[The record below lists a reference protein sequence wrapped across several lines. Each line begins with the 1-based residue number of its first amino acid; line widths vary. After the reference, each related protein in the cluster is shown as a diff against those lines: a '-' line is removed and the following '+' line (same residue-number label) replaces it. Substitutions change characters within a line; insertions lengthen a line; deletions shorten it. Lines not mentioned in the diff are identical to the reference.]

1 MLSLVIQNQWRN
13 FMYNYINKTS
23 IRLFT
28 ILLISMTLIL
38 DCSDSTKADP
48 DPPVLPPQSSIKLE
62 LSGLTNDSGSNLQLP
77 KISGY
82 NSSMVGSNWL
92 YAAGQVGFWT
102 TVTGV
107 TLSIPITA
115 FAATIDQDPEY
126 LGDLRWKWTK
136 NFQVLLGQYTSELY
150 GEINGSVV
158 DWEMYISQTGGYSD
172 YLWFT
177 GESNLDG
184 SGGTWTFNKSVE
196 EPVDYLHVE
205 WNILPRFGDLKY
217 EVVQTGA
224 ENEGSYIFYALYPGE
239 DYNAACTLFN
249 SVNTNMINV
258 EWHRINRDGHVK
270 SPAYFEDELW
280 HCWDENRDNIE
291 CN

>member
-1 MLSLVIQNQWRN
+1 MIR
-13 FMYNYINKTS
+13 INKSTLKIILIIS
-23 IRLFT
+23 ILLFT
-28 ILLISMTLIL
+28 FLS
-38 DCSDSTKADP
+38 CEDSTEPDP
-48 DPPVLPPQSSIKLE
+48 DPPTIPPQSAISMD
-62 LSGLTNDSGSNLQLP
+62 LSSLTDNSNP
-77 KISGY
+77 KISLVKMSDK
-82 NSSMVGSNWL
+82 SSTMVGTNWV
-92 YAAGQVGFWT
+92 YAAGTVGFWT

-107 TLSIPITA
+107 TLSVPTA
-115 FAATIDQDPEY
+115 AFVATINEDPEY

-136 NFQVLLGQYTSELY
+136 NFQVLLAQYTAELY
-150 GEINGSVV
+150 GEINGTIVN
-158 DWEMYISQTGGYSD
+158 WEMYISQTGGYSD

-177 GESNLDG
+177 GESNIDG